1 MRQYTVRR
9 GDCIS
14 SIAFEEG
21 YFPDTLWGAPENAE
35 LVEKRGDPNV
45 LVPGDIVVLPD
56 KIPKSTMCMTGK
68 RHRFVRRGVPE
79 KLKVRLYMGDEPRT
93 GEAYVLELDGKVVK
107 SGEVGAD
114 GLVEASIPPNAHHG
128 RILLRDGA
136 EEIQLSLGTL
146 PPIDTILG
154 VQVRLQNL
162 GYYTGR
168 LDGDE
173 SDDLDQAVLDF
184 QADRGLEPTAYLDE
198 DTWEAI
204 RKAYTG

>member
-21 YFPDTLWGAPENAE
+21 YFPGTLWQAPENAA

-45 LVPGDIVVLPD
+45 LEPGDVVVLPD
-56 KIPKSTMCMTGK
+56 KDPKTTTCVTGK
-68 RHRFVRRGVPE
+68 RHRFTRRGVPE
-79 KLKVRLYMGDEPRT
+79 KLKVQLYRGEEPRT

-107 SGEVGAD
+107 QGEVGAD
-114 GLVEASIPPNAHHG
+114 GLVEASIPPNARHG
-128 RILLRDGA
+128 RILLQDGA
-136 EEIQLSLGTL
+136 EEIQLALGTL
-146 PPIDTILG
+146 PPIDTLLG

-162 GYYTGR
+162 GYYSGP
-168 LDGDE
+168 LDGGE
-173 SDDLDQAVLDF
+173 SDDFDQAVLDF
-184 QADRGLEPTAYLDE
+184 QADHGLEPTAYLDD

-204 RKAYTG
+204 RKAHTG